1 MCVATIPGVGSADFT
16 LRTSELQFQLRSL
29 SKSMRSGA
37 EHMLDEMLRSVHV
50 VNTVSIRAWDSPGG
64 APYGLSDQLLRK
76 LGWRLESYFLLL

>member
-1 MCVATIPGVGSADFT
+1 
-16 LRTSELQFQLRSL
+16 
-29 SKSMRSGA
+29 MRSGA
-37 EHMLDEMLRSVHV
+37 EHMLDEMLRSVHM